1 MEIRYGGGCDFELS
15 IVAQKIE
22 NFTTIQSW
30 SGAVLVQGNHISM
43 ASPIAIHKLYR
54 IVVDN
59 RIFQK
64 NCSNDGAAFSFGLA
78 TS

>member
-22 NFTTIQSW
+22 NFTTR
-30 SGAVLVQGNHISM
+30 AVLVQGNHISM